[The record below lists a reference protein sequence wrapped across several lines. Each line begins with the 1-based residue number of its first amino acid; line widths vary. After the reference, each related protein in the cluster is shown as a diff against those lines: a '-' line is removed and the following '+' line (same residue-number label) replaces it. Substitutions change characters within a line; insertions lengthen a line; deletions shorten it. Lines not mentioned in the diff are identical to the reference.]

1 MEQIKNKIKELR
13 ISKNLTQQQLA
24 DKLHVTK
31 QAISK
36 WEKGKSI
43 PDITSVELLSSFF
56 GVSVDYLVNDGAE
69 IKHETTT
76 ADRKN
81 KLMVVLISALVV
93 MFAAVVALS
102 VTVGVLFNK
111 DNKTQTVEVNGFE
124 ITYLSDE
131 TFYINQSNKS
141 FLINFNVYNS
151 TDFSKTCRREN
162 FSINNKSLYIDYI
175 YPADTIAPHEELK
188 ISMRIIVRDPVE
200 NLGTIPSRSVT
211 VSYAGQSIALIV
223 W

>member
-13 ISKNLTQQQLA
+13 ISKKLTQQQLA

-81 KLMVVLISALVV
+81 KLIVVLISD
-93 MFAAVVALS
+93 S
-102 VTVGVLFNK
+102 
-111 DNKTQTVEVNGFE
+111 
-124 ITYLSDE
+124 I
-131 TFYINQSNKS
+131 
-141 FLINFNVYNS
+141 FLRLPVPA
-151 TDFSKTCRREN
+151 CRCRQGMYYG
-162 FSINNKSLYIDYI
+162 IK
-175 YPADTIAPHEELK
+175 
-188 ISMRIIVRDPVE
+188 
-200 NLGTIPSRSVT
+200 
-211 VSYAGQSIALIV
+211 
-223 W
+223 

>member
-13 ISKNLTQQQLA
+13 ISKKLTQQQLA

-81 KLMVVLISALVV
+81 KLIVVLISALVV

-102 VTVGVLFNK
+102 VTVGP
-111 DNKTQTVEVNGFE
+111 Q
-124 ITYLSDE
+124 
-131 TFYINQSNKS
+131 
-141 FLINFNVYNS
+141 
-151 TDFSKTCRREN
+151 
-162 FSINNKSLYIDYI
+162 
-175 YPADTIAPHEELK
+175 
-188 ISMRIIVRDPVE
+188 
-200 NLGTIPSRSVT
+200 
-211 VSYAGQSIALIV
+211 
-223 W
+223 